1 MANNRALHRAARAQQ
16 DEFYTQMS
24 DIENEL
30 RNYREHFEGKK
41 ILCNCD
47 DPYESNFFRYFA
59 IRFNEYN
66 LAKLTATCYTGS
78 PIAHTQLSIDFEE
91 TSLPT
96 PLLTKRGEQDPAVK
110 SLLLRGDI
118 GGSKL
123 VETPARVP
131 YCAEITELKDYN
143 EDMAEDLQD
152 IRYIL
157 EHNVGGGVRK
167 LQGNGDFRSPECIEL
182 LKEADLVVTN
192 PPFSLLREFIALLI
206 QYGKKFVIVGNVN
219 AITYKEV
226 FPLFMHNQMWLGH
239 SIHSGDRKF
248 NVPDTY
254 PLDAAGCGIDDD
266 GRKFI
271 RVKGVRWFTN
281 LDHGWRH
288 RDMILTRSYESNPE
302 LYPHYDNY
310 DAIEVSKTSD
320 IPADYFGVMGVP
332 ITFMDKY
339 NPDQFEIVGMA
350 KRGAGDPALRTRV
363 YTRDEFPNYSDLNA
377 GPVLVGKDGKLHNTY
392 PRILIRRK
400 KAE

>member
-1 MANNRALHRAARAQQ
+1 MAKNTALNMAAKAQQ
-16 DEFYTQMS
+16 DEFYTQMF

-47 DPYESNFFRYFA
+47 DPYESNFFKYFA
-59 IRFNEYN
+59 IRFNAYR
-66 LAKLTATCYTGS
+66 LAKLTATCYAGS
-78 PIAHTQLSIDFEE
+78 PIAHRQLSLFEE
-91 TSLPT
+91 E
-96 PLLTKRGEQDPAVK
+96 K
-110 SLLLRGDI
+110 
-118 GGSKL
+118 
-123 VETPARVP
+123 ETQARTP
-131 YCAEITELKDYN
+131 YCAEITEFKDYN
-143 EDMAEDLQD
+143 EDTAEDLQD

-167 LQGNGDFRSPECIEL
+167 LQGNGDFRSPECIKFLE
-182 LKEADLVVTN
+182 DSDIVVTN

-206 QYGKKFVIVGNVN
+206 QYDKKFIIVGNVN

-226 FPLFMHNQMWLGH
+226 FPLFMHNKMWLGRGFRGGNAYF
-239 SIHSGDRKF
+239 SLPAANKQDRERFANGVYDEETELVKF
-248 NVPDTY
+248 RN
-254 PLDAAGCGIDDD
+254 AC
-266 GRKFI
+266 
-271 RVKGVRWFTN
+271 WFTN

-288 RDMILTRSYESNPE
+288 RDMILSRSYERNPE

-339 NPDQFEIVGMA
+339 NPDQFEIIGCTESEGKGFSNGLWKASSKVAQPLING
-350 KRGAGDPALRTRV
+350 KRI
-363 YTRDEFPNYSDLNA
+363 Y
-377 GPVLVGKDGKLHNTY
+377 K
-392 PRILIRRK
+392 RIFIRRK